1 MIEVLCPFIIAGIMV
16 EIEWRKRE
24 LRHNSVLS
32 LFLSF
37 LLMKFS
43 QQLGNDYYVD
53 ALASL

>member
-1 MIEVLCPFIIAGIMV
+1 MV